1 MSGFLFA
8 FLATLLISLG
18 ARDQLLVAQLSAK
31 QGQRPS
37 LLAVAVF
44 SCTMT
49 CAAAAWLATIFV
61 TELPTIPA
69 RMVFAGLA
77 LVLAGVEAVLLGAR
91 KLPQEPTHSLFAAL
105 IVLLAQQVTD
115 ATRFAVLALAM
126 VTSAPVPAAIGGA
139 AGGAVALGFAW
150 LAPEI
155 AARPELSKLRRL
167 AGLFL
172 LAAGLVLVWRGVQ

>member
-1 MSGFLFA
+1 M
-8 FLATLLISLG
+8 
-18 ARDQLLVAQLSAK
+18 
-31 QGQRPS
+31 
-37 LLAVAVF
+37 
-44 SCTMT
+44 
-49 CAAAAWLATIFV
+49 
-61 TELPTIPA
+61 
-69 RMVFAGLA
+69 
-77 LVLAGVEAVLLGAR
+77 
-91 KLPQEPTHSLFAAL
+91 
-105 IVLLAQQVTD
+105 LLAQQVTD